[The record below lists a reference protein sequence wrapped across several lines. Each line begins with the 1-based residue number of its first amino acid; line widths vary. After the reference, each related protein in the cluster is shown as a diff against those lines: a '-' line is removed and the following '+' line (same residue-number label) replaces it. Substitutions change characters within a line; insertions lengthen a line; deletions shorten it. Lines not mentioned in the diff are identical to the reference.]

1 MGKIKLTTVPFQGTE
16 AQEKELREKLADIKK
31 LPGALM
37 PALQAAQGVYGY
49 LPVEV
54 QSIVAEELGVRLIA
68 TPMDPY
74 SGKIRGRN
82 CHDKE
87 KVRRFRETFPEAHID
102 RFYSDSLS
110 DAPMAALADEAFLV
124 RKGKCVPWPKSER

>member
-16 AQEKELREKLADIKK
+16 AQEKELRAKLADIKK

-54 QSIVAEELGVRLIA
+54 QQIVAEELNV
-68 TPMDPY
+68 
-74 SGKIRGRN
+74 
-82 CHDKE
+82 KE
-87 KVRRFRETFPEAHID
+87 VEFV
-102 RFYSDSLS
+102 
-110 DAPMAALADEAFLV
+110 ADETELCDVSYKANFKTL
-124 RKGKCVPWPKSER
+124 GKKCGPKMKAVAAAIAARFAERTSA